1 MKIKR
6 LILLALLALP
16 VILTGCTLNNIM
28 DGLVNQPPVAV
39 IDASPL
45 SGDAPLTVSFNAH
58 YSHDDGQITEY
69 HWDFGDSHNSTPLNT
84 EKGTHTY
91 DYPGT
96 YLVKLTVIDN
106 KGAFA
111 SQQVAITV
119 KNAPPVA
126 NFSISTDSPT
136 VNTAV
141 KFDASG
147 SYDPNGKVVSYHW
160 EFGDGA
166 TGDGVKVTH
175 SYTEKGYYVI
185 KLTVTDDSGAT
196 TVVRHAVNVSASSG
210 GGCSGGTCGGADV
223 PLAVITGLPSCS
235 GGKVGV
241 PIEFN
246 GEYSRASDGYIVRY
260 DWNFGDGTTGSGA
273 RVSHTYQQTG
283 QYIVTLTVTDDA
295 GATATATG
303 AVSIGANSCY

>member
-45 SGDAPLTVSFNAH
+45 SGTAPLTVTFDAR

-69 HWDFGDSHNSTPLNT
+69 HWDLGDPHDSAPLTT

-91 DYPGT
+91 KYPGT

-106 KGAFA
+106 KGAFD

-119 KNAPPVA
+119 KNAPPVG
-126 NFSISTDSPT
+126 NFSISTNAPT
-136 VNTAV
+136 VGAAV
-141 KFDASG
+141 KFDASE

-160 EFGDGA
+160 DFGDGT

-175 SYTEKGYYVI
+175 SYAEKGYYVI

-196 TVVRHAVNVSASSG
+196 AVVRHAVTVSASG
-210 GGCSGGTCGGADV
+210 GGCSGGGAHI
-223 PLAVITGLPSCS
+223 PLAVITGIPSCS

-246 GEYSRASDGYIVRY
+246 GGYSRASDGHITSYN
-260 DWNFGDGTTGSGA
+260 WNFGDGTTASGVS
-273 RVSHTYQQTG
+273 VSHTYQKPG
-283 QYIVTLTVTDDA
+283 RYIITLTVTDNA
-295 GATATATG
+295 GATGSATG
-303 AVSIGANSCY
+303 SVSIGTGSCY

>member
-6 LILLALLALP
+6 FILLALLALP
-16 VILTGCTLNNIM
+16 VVLTGCTLNNIM

-45 SGDAPLTVSFNAH
+45 SGTAPLTVTFDAH
-58 YSHDDGQITEY
+58 YSHDDGRITEY
-69 HWDFGDSHNSTPLNT
+69 HWDLGDPHDSAPLTT

-91 DYPGT
+91 KYPGT
-96 YLVKLTVIDN
+96 YLVKLTVIDD
-106 KGAFA
+106 KGAFD

-119 KNAPPVA
+119 KNAPPVG
-126 NFSISTDSPT
+126 NFSISTDAPT
-136 VNTAV
+136 VGTTV

-160 EFGDGA
+160 NFGDGT

-175 SYTEKGYYVI
+175 AYSQQGYYVI
-185 KLTVTDDSGAT
+185 ALTVTDNAGAT
-196 TVVRHAVNVSASSG
+196 TVVRHAVTVGTSSG
-210 GGCSGGTCGGADV
+210 GCPGGTCGGGAHI

-246 GEYSRASDGYIVRY
+246 GEYSRAFDGYIARY
-260 DWNFGDGTTGSGA
+260 NWNFGDGTTASGA
-273 RVSHTYQQTG
+273 RVSHTYQKPG
-283 QYIVTLTVTDDA
+283 RYIVTLTVTDNA
-295 GATATATG
+295 GVTGSATG
-303 AVSIGANSCY
+303 AVSIGTSSCY